1 MFELFSR
8 TLAAKRPILTKLDDD
23 GETQMDMCKS
33 TALRSLTLC
42 ARLWV
47 LYVMH
52 QTCRFCRRAER
63 ADSLASVRSL
73 MVLRRVPPKP
83 RLYAGV
89 CIL

>member
-42 ARLWV
+42 TAV
-47 LYVMH
+47 
-52 QTCRFCRRAER
+52 
-63 ADSLASVRSL
+63 
-73 MVLRRVPPKP
+73 
-83 RLYAGV
+83 
-89 CIL
+89 